1 MNNFAGN
8 DIKKASKSGSG
19 EIDED
24 IGESNYDDDDFDMGS
39 GLAQSNGED
48 KGDGKDFFN
57 QNKNF
62 TGHLG
67 GFADGKEKTSEKP
80 SGDDSSVGFK
90 DNYDEDFF

>member
-39 GLAQSNGED
+39 GLAQSNG
-48 KGDGKDFFN
+48 
-57 QNKNF
+57 
-62 TGHLG
+62 
-67 GFADGKEKTSEKP
+67 
-80 SGDDSSVGFK
+80 
-90 DNYDEDFF
+90 